1 MHEKFKRVRTLKKDP
16 PMTAK
21 LGRNVFFIFTMT
33 LFAFAS
39 LGCEAMQSV
48 LADMDKPTA
57 RVMGVNIS
65 SFNAQSATL
74 DFDVSVNNP
83 YQTDIPLV
91 NLGYALSSKGTQ
103 MLDGE
108 AALTGVIPA
117 GSSRRVTIPV
127 NVPYQPVLQVL
138 SGVKPGNVV
147 PYEAKLSIFTDVP
160 AAGRISLPTQT
171 KGNLPIPI
179 APVVSVANVR
189 WTQMDLTNI
198 AGEIDLSVKNGN
210 DFGLNLSELGY
221 TLSLAD
227 TQVANAVVDKPV
239 DFKAGQSQTMKI
251 PISLSPLQLGTATFN
266 LLKGNKGSY
275 SIQGN
280 IAADT
285 PYGQLAMP
293 YSNSGTAPFSR

>member
-1 MHEKFKRVRTLKKDP
+1 MMRMPTTRLTS
-16 PMTAK
+16 
-21 LGRNVFFIFTMT
+21 
-33 LFAFAS
+33 FAFYAVA
-39 LGCEAMQSV
+39 LLAVAACNIGCEAMQSV
-48 LADMDKPTA
+48 LADMDKPSA
-57 RVMGVNIS
+57 RVIGVNVS

-83 YQTDIPLV
+83 YATDIPLV

-108 AALTGVIPA
+108 ASLTGVIPA
-117 GSSRRVTIPV
+117 NSSKRVKIPV

-147 PYEAKLSIFTDVP
+147 PYEAKLSLFTDVP

-171 KGNLPIPI
+171 RGELPIPI
-179 APVVSVANVR
+179 APVVSVSNVQ
-189 WTQMDLTNI
+189 WTQMNLANI
-198 AGEIDLSVKNGN
+198 AAEVDLSVANGN
-210 DFGLNLSELGY
+210 DFGMNLSELGY

-227 TQVANAVVDKPV
+227 TQVGSAVVDKPV
-239 DFKAGQSQTMKI
+239 NFKAGETNTMKI
-251 PISLSPLQLGTATFN
+251 PLSISPLQIGAAAMN
-266 LLKGNKGSY
+266 LFKGNRGSY
-275 SIQGN
+275 RIEGN

-293 YSNSGTAPFSR
+293 YANEGTTPFRR